1 MLREACKQLP
11 GRVVLVR
18 EFRTSRISSARD
30 NMVQGQANY
39 FRSLQHFQLAIV
51 GDLHL
56 APEQMPLFQAARD
69 QLVSAMG
76 AADNPTHDT
85 GAAAYLVRP
94 VGGARVV
101 QLGDLGHAR
110 HASGSVACFEF
121 ARDYLD
127 SFQVPYSLVLGNH
140 DLEGRT
146 LSWLQQAIQQLQ
158 MLQQVPPKQQH
169 TEQQQQQ
176 CAASVYCSRSWE
188 EFETDSDALQGW
200 QRVWRQPYAWT
211 ADLGHVKAIGLS
223 TTGFRSNPCSHHEVR
238 IDDTQMAWFEQQL
251 QESGQR
257 PVLVFTHAPP
267 QGCGLKV
274 SAGTAAASSAKPRRK
289 VIEEVHVKN
298 RCAWL
303 NHSDRYGV
311 IQRGL
316 LASEGSTR
324 RLLWQLG
331 GSHEVVEDRPLAATR
346 PARFLALAARYP
358 NIRLW
363 FSGHFHLSHNY
374 KDSISVVGSTAFV
387 QTGVI
392 GTCNRD
398 GHRHSRLL
406 TGNTSGW
413 RLSTL
418 DHDSGKLRADLAGSW
433 DTAAAMQLLTPQQE
447 LIASTAGSGWLCS
460 RLDCDVQDRQQV
472 GSGEVSSPQA
482 QGRGASTSWFN
493 VGPST
498 ILALQGQLLVE
509 YDIASAAPIGLVC
522 KVPPGCYVRLLGAG
536 RQVLATADW
545 QRDGSQVTA
554 VEVVDTFTGGSS
566 MYPRNEEG
574 AFFVV
579 YQPNKWKL
587 KQAKMMTKRQAVKA

>member
-1 MLREACKQLP
+1 MNLAASAAPLRRQATPQLRCHSATRAVAKLAELSQR
-11 GRVVLVR
+11 G
-18 EFRTSRISSARD
+18 FSS
-30 NMVQGQANY
+30 
-39 FRSLQHFQLAIV
+39 RSLQHFQLAIV

-85 GAAAYLVRP
+85 
-94 VGGARVV
+94 GARVV

-140 DLEGRT
+140 DLEG
-146 LSWLQQAIQQLQ
+146 
-158 MLQQVPPKQQH
+158 
-169 TEQQQQQ
+169 
-176 CAASVYCSRSWE
+176 E

-238 IDDTQMAWFEQQL
+238 IDDAQMTWFEQQL

-274 SAGTAAASSAKPRRK
+274 
-289 VIEEVHVKN
+289 IEEVHVKN

-303 NHSDRYGV
+303 NHSD
-311 IQRGL
+311 
-316 LASEGSTR
+316 
-324 RLLWQLG
+324 
-331 GSHEVVEDRPLAATR
+331 R

-460 RLDCDVQDRQQV
+460 RLDCDVQDRQV

-587 KQAKMMTKRQAVKA
+587 KQAKMMTERQAVKA

>member
-1 MLREACKQLP
+1 PYQPDQLCPRQHGARPGKLLQVAAACTLLRALSMHLAASAAPLRRQATPQLRCHSATRAVAKFAELSQR
-11 GRVVLVR
+11 G
-18 EFRTSRISSARD
+18 FSS
-30 NMVQGQANY
+30 
-39 FRSLQHFQLAIV
+39 RSLQHFQLAIV

-85 GAAAYLVRP
+85 
-94 VGGARVV
+94 GARVV

-140 DLEGRT
+140 DLEGRV

-158 MLQQVPPKQQH
+158 MLQQVPPKQQQ

-238 IDDTQMAWFEQQL
+238 IDDAQMAWFEQQL

-303 NHSDRYGV
+303 NHSDRYV
-311 IQRGL
+311 
-316 LASEGSTR
+316 
-324 RLLWQLG
+324 
-331 GSHEVVEDRPLAATR
+331 

-482 QGRGASTSWFN
+482 QGRGANTSWFN

-536 RQVLATADW
+536 QQVLATADW

-587 KQAKMMTKRQAVKA
+587 KQAKMMTERQAVKA

>member
-1 MLREACKQLP
+1 M
-11 GRVVLVR
+11 
-18 EFRTSRISSARD
+18 
-30 NMVQGQANY
+30 QATHVGPRSGL
-39 FRSLQHFQLAIV
+39 RSLQQFQLAIV

-56 APEQMPLFQAARD
+56 APEQMPLFEAARD

-85 GAAAYLVRP
+85 G
-94 VGGARVV
+94 
-101 QLGDLGHAR
+101 
-110 HASGSVACFEF
+110 SVACFEF
-121 ARDYLD
+121 ARAYLD

-140 DLEGRT
+140 DLEGR
-146 LSWLQQAIQQLQ
+146 
-158 MLQQVPPKQQH
+158 
-169 TEQQQQQ
+169 
-176 CAASVYCSRSWE
+176 
-188 EFETDSDALQGW
+188 
-200 QRVWRQPYAWT
+200 T

-238 IDDTQMAWFEQQL
+238 IDDAQMAWFEQQL
-251 QESGQR
+251 QESAQR

-274 SAGTAAASSAKPRRK
+274 
-289 VIEEVHVKN
+289 IEEVHVKN

-303 NHSDRYGV
+303 NHSD
-311 IQRGL
+311 
-316 LASEGSTR
+316 
-324 RLLWQLG
+324 
-331 GSHEVVEDRPLAATR
+331 R

-406 TGNTSGW
+406 TGNASGW

-447 LIASTAGSGWLCS
+447 LITSDAGSGWLCS
-460 RLDCDVQDRQQV
+460 RLDCDVQDR
-472 GSGEVSSPQA
+472 
-482 QGRGASTSWFN
+482 
-493 VGPST
+493 
-498 ILALQGQLLVE
+498 QGQLLVE

-566 MYPRNEEG
+566 VYPRNEEG
-574 AFFVV
+574 AFFVI

-587 KQAKMMTKRQAVKA
+587 KQAKMMTERQAVQV